1 MALRFRKSVKLMP
14 GLRINLST
22 KGASLT
28 MGPRGSSFNLGKR
41 GLRYTASLPGTGI
54 SYQTTLIGPS
64 KGKKAPSAAAPKP
77 QKAVA
82 PLAAP
87 KRAAEAAP
95 AVIVTQAMLQ
105 PSSRAATSL
114 AVTLCIAALVLTY
127 VLIG

>member
-14 GLRINLST
+14 GLRINLSA

-54 SYQTTLIGPS
+54 SYQTTLIDPS
-64 KGKKAPSAAAPKP
+64 KGKKAPAAAAPMR

-82 PLAAP
+82 AVTAP
-87 KRAAEAAP
+87 KRAAEATP
-95 AVIVTQAMLQ
+95 ALIATQAT
-105 PSSRAATSL
+105 SRAPTRL
-114 AVTLCIAALVLTY
+114 AVPLCIAALVLTY